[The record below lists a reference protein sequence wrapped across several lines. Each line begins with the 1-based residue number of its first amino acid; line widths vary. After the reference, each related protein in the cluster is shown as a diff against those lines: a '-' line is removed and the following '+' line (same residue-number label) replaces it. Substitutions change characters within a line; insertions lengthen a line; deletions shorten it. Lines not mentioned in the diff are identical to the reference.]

1 VSLKR
6 RTAQIA
12 DDYQVEEGIVEGE
25 PTLDEMRA
33 LLPVGD
39 IDTVIERVVNEIRT
53 LKPVHY
59 CFQTQMGDFDHAA
72 MLRQLEVWGKVII
85 PTVQQEIAND
95 PPHQPAVPAELA
107 AA

>member
-1 VSLKR
+1 
-6 RTAQIA
+6 
-12 DDYQVEEGIVEGE
+12 VEEGIVEGE

-39 IDTVIERVVNEIRT
+39 IDTVIERVVQEIRT

-59 CFQTQMGDFDHAA
+59 CFQTQMGDFDHPT
-72 MLRQLEVWGKVII
+72 MLRQLRVWAKDII
-85 PTVQQEIAND
+85 PAVQQEIAND
-95 PPHQPAVPAELA
+95 PPHRPAAQAELA